1 MTPTKKSTTAKKR
14 PAAKKPPMKKSGGA
28 GPGSARKTVAK
39 KKPVKK
45 VKKPVVLPEVVKEP
59 KKPANPALRMYRR
72 IALGFIVV
80 TVVLLAVV
88 IIMST
93 IRATIQITPLVDEVS
108 TEFIA
113 DIVKETEMEGEIPG
127 RVIALTLEESR
138 DFSVGEEGSTEVP
151 AKAGG
156 MVTIYNISN
165 RAQPLVATTR
175 LLTPDGVLFRIDD
188 GVTVP
193 AGSTVVVMAHA
204 DEEGIDGEVGPTSFT
219 IPGLNSTRQ
228 KEVYAESTEP
238 MTGGVEYIKMVTEE
252 DLLAAEAELQGDLL
266 EAAQFTLRDQ
276 VGEEHVGEVY
286 LEEVLD
292 SSRDTEAGAEADS
305 FEISLEVQVIGV
317 FYDRDALL
325 TIAEA
330 KLYESLDRGWQV
342 MLVKRDEMSV
352 EIEKYDLEEE
362 LVNVRVI
369 LEGMRMVAPTNT
381 LLSKENLV
389 GLGPQEVSDYLIQAG
404 IAATVDVEF
413 FPFWIRKI
421 PKLRDHIE
429 IRMLTPDPAE

>member
-1 MTPTKKSTTAKKR
+1 MTPTKKKIAAKNQ
-14 PAAKKPPMKKSGGA
+14 PPAKKPPMKK
-28 GPGSARKTVAK
+28 KVVAK

-45 VKKPVVLPEVVKEP
+45 VVEPPEPIKERKPV
-59 KKPANPALRMYRR
+59 NPSLRMYRR

-80 TVVLLAVV
+80 TVLLLATV

-93 IRATIQITPLVDEVS
+93 IRATIEITPLIDEVD

-113 DIVKETEMEGEIPG
+113 DVVKETEMEGEIPG
-127 RVIALTLEESR
+127 RVIALTLEETR
-138 DFSVGEEGSTEVP
+138 DFSVTEEGATEVP
-151 AKAGG
+151 TKAGG
-156 MVTIYNISN
+156 LVTIHNISN

-175 LLTPDGVLFRIDD
+175 LQTPDGMLFRIDE

-193 AGSTVVVMAHA
+193 AGSTVEAMAHA
-204 DEEGIDGEVGPTSFT
+204 DEEGIDGEIGPSSFT

-238 MTGGVEYIKMVTEE
+238 MTGGVEYINIVTEE
-252 DLLAAEAELQGDLL
+252 DLVAAEIELATDLL

-276 VGEEHVGEVY
+276 VGDGYIGEVY
-286 LEEVLD
+286 LDEVLD
-292 SSRDTEAGAEADS
+292 SSRDTEAGTEADS
-305 FEISLEVQVIGV
+305 FGVAMQMQVVGV

-325 TIAEA
+325 NIAEA
-330 KLYESLDRGWQV
+330 KLYESLDRGWQI
-342 MLVKRDEMSV
+342 MLVNRNDMSV
-352 EIEKYDLEEE
+352 EVEKYDLEEE

-369 LEGMRMVAPTNT
+369 LSGLRMVAPTNT
-381 LLSKENLV
+381 LLSKDSLV
-389 GLGPQEVSDYLIQAG
+389 GLRPQEVSDYLIQAG
-404 IAATVDVEF
+404 IAAAVDVDF

-429 IRMLTPDPAE
+429 IRMLTPDSAE

>member
-1 MTPTKKSTTAKKR
+1 MTPTKKKATKKFTPKKR
-14 PAAKKPPMKKSGGA
+14 PAAKKPPMKKPPFAKASGG
-28 GPGSARKTVAK
+28 
-39 KKPVKK
+39 KPV
-45 VKKPVVLPEVVKEP
+45 
-59 KKPANPALRMYRR
+59 NPSLRMYRR

-80 TVVLLAVV
+80 TVLLLTVV

-93 IRATIQITPLVDEVS
+93 IRATIQITPLVNEVG

-138 DFSVGEEGSTEVP
+138 EFPVAEEGATEVSAQ
-151 AKAGG
+151 AKG

-165 RAQPLVATTR
+165 RVQPLVATTR
-175 LLTPDGVLFRIDD
+175 LLTPDGVLFRIDE

-193 AGSTVVVMAHA
+193 AGGTVEVMAHA
-204 DEEGIDGEVGPTSFT
+204 DEEGVAGEIGPASFT

-238 MTGGVEYIKMVTEE
+238 MTGGVEYIKMVTED
-252 DLLAAEAELQGDLL
+252 DLLAAETELAADLL
-266 EAAQFTLRDQ
+266 KAAQFTLRDQ
-276 VGEEHVGEVY
+276 VGDEFIGEVY

-292 SSRDTEAGAEADS
+292 SSRDTSAGTEADS
-305 FEISLEVQVIGV
+305 FEVSLEMRVIGV
-317 FYDRDALL
+317 FYDQAALL

-330 KLYESLDRGWQV
+330 KLYESLDRGWQI
-342 MLVKRDEMSV
+342 MLVNRDQMSV
-352 EIEKYDLEEE
+352 EVEKYDLEEE

-369 LEGMRMVAPTNT
+369 LKGLRMVAPTNT
-381 LLSKENLV
+381 LLSKETLI
-389 GLGPQEVSDYLIQAG
+389 GMKPQEVSDYLIQAG
-404 IAATVDVEF
+404 IAVAADVEF

-429 IRMLTPDPAE
+429 IRMLTPDLAE